1 MLSSCLAVAP
11 GTLEFRRPKM
21 AIILITTADLETAGQ
36 LQATFEPD
44 DDVRFVTAEYDA
56 REILRSDEV
65 EDCAL
70 ILTGNPVEPT
80 SRALIEA
87 VRQGGGHIPV
97 AAIGDGQTDLAVGG
111 LAEVGLDEKFERPI
125 DADEVALVVRGL
137 IRSKRIQTEI
147 GIVGNSNAI
156 REVIERIVQMA
167 PVGTTVLI
175 TGESGTGKE
184 LVARGLHRLSPR
196 RGKAFIAVNIAA
208 MPETLLESELFG
220 HEKGAFTGASSLR
233 KGMFELANSG
243 TIFLDEIAEMPPSSQ
258 TRLLRVLEQREFMR
272 LGGHDHI
279 KVDVRVIA
287 ATNLDLRNAVEV
299 GEFRRD
305 LYFRLNV
312 LHIHMP
318 SLRERRG
325 DTPLL
330 VYEFIREFSEEHQ
343 REFKGITP
351 EAMDIL
357 VRYDWPGNVRELRNL
372 IESMV
377 VLAPG
382 SVIAPN
388 DIPPEVRRGASR
400 SLPTRTQ
407 VRPPIVAAEGPDGGD
422 LTPARLPEME
432 LFFRT
437 LVELKFDV
445 EDLRREFESYRR
457 RHPEL
462 TGAREAGVVELP
474 RSEPQLSDDQAAGVT
489 IDAEPSVS
497 AIDEDGIVFRA
508 GMSMG
513 ELEKAAI
520 EATLKSVGGN
530 RRKASEKL
538 GIGERTLY
546 RKLKEYGLD
555 D

>member
-1 MLSSCLAVAP
+1 
-11 GTLEFRRPKM
+11 M
-21 AIILITTADLETAGQ
+21 AIILITTADLESAGQ
-36 LQATFEPD
+36 LQKTFEPE

-56 REILRSDEV
+56 REILRSGEI

-70 ILTGNPVEPT
+70 ILTGDVQAPV
-80 SRALIEA
+80 SRELIKA
-87 VRQGGGHIPV
+87 VREGGGHIPV
-97 AAIGDGQTDLAVGG
+97 VAIQDEERDRVSGG
-111 LAEVGLDEKFERPI
+111 LEEIGLDERFTKPI
-125 DADEVALVVRGL
+125 DADEIALVVRGL
-137 IRSKRIQTEI
+137 IRVKRIQSEI

-156 REVIERIVQMA
+156 REVVERIVQMA

-208 MPETLLESELFG
+208 MRETLLESELFG

-233 KGMFELANSG
+233 KGMFELANDG

-272 LGGHDHI
+272 VGGHDHI

-287 ATNLDLRNAVEV
+287 ATNRDLRLAVEA
-299 GEFRRD
+299 GDFRRD

-312 LHIHMP
+312 LHIDMP

-325 DTPLL
+325 DVPLL
-330 VYEFIREFSEEHQ
+330 VHKFIREFSGEHQ
-343 REFKGITP
+343 REFRGITA
-351 EAMDIL
+351 EAMEIL
-357 VRYDWPGNVRELRNL
+357 VAYDWPGNVRELRNL
-372 IESMV
+372 VESMV

-382 SVIAPN
+382 TVIAPN

-400 SLPTRTQ
+400 SVPAQLLI
-407 VRPPIVAAEGPDGGD
+407 RPPVIQTEGGEAGDG
-422 LTPARLPEME
+422 TPARLPEME

-445 EDLRREFESYRR
+445 EDLRREFEAYRR

-462 TGAREAGVVELP
+462 TGAREAGVLEIPL
-474 RSEPQLSDDQAAGVT
+474 SEAVRDGESPAGVEVDRT
-489 IDAEPSVS
+489 STTSELD
-497 AIDEDGIVFRA
+497 DEAIVFRP
-508 GMSMG
+508 GMSME
-513 ELEKAAI
+513 ELERAAI

-555 D
+555 V

>member
-1 MLSSCLAVAP
+1 MAAP
-11 GTLEFRRPKM
+11 NICKALRSAM
-21 AIILITTADLETAGQ
+21 AIILITTADLESAGQ
-36 LQATFEPD
+36 LQKTFEPE

-56 REILRSDEV
+56 REILRSGEI

-70 ILTGNPVEPT
+70 ILTGDVQAPV
-80 SRALIEA
+80 SRELIKA
-87 VRQGGGHIPV
+87 VREGGGHIPV
-97 AAIGDGQTDLAVGG
+97 VAIQDEERDRVSGG
-111 LAEVGLDEKFERPI
+111 LEEIGLDERFTKPI
-125 DADEVALVVRGL
+125 DADEIALVVRGL
-137 IRSKRIQTEI
+137 IRVKRIQSEI

-156 REVIERIVQMA
+156 REVVERIVQMA

-208 MPETLLESELFG
+208 MRETLLESELFG

-233 KGMFELANSG
+233 KGMFELANDG

-272 LGGHDHI
+272 VGGHDHI

-287 ATNLDLRNAVEV
+287 ATNRDLRLAVEA
-299 GEFRRD
+299 GDFRRD

-312 LHIHMP
+312 LHIDMP

-325 DTPLL
+325 DVPLL
-330 VYEFIREFSEEHQ
+330 VHKFIREFSGEHQ
-343 REFKGITP
+343 REFRGITA
-351 EAMDIL
+351 EAMEIL
-357 VRYDWPGNVRELRNL
+357 VAYDWPGNVRELRNL
-372 IESMV
+372 VESMV

-382 SVIAPN
+382 TVIAPN

-400 SLPTRTQ
+400 SVPAQLLI
-407 VRPPIVAAEGPDGGD
+407 RPPVIQTEGGEAGDG
-422 LTPARLPEME
+422 TPARLPEME

-445 EDLRREFESYRR
+445 EDLRREFEAYRR

-462 TGAREAGVVELP
+462 TGAREAGVLEIPL
-474 RSEPQLSDDQAAGVT
+474 SEAVRDGESPAGVEVDRT
-489 IDAEPSVS
+489 STTSELD
-497 AIDEDGIVFRA
+497 DEAIVFRP
-508 GMSMG
+508 GMSME
-513 ELEKAAI
+513 ELERAAI

-555 D
+555 V